1 MEKTKILVKEIN
13 LNCKCRKAGKGK
25 LEMKNGTNIFH
36 FLYLLQQFEDIFI
49 AFWFVHFQENS
60 IW

>member
-25 LEMKNGTNIFH
+25 LEMKNGANIFH
-36 FLYLLQQFEDIFI
+36 FVYLLQQFEVI
-49 AFWFVHFQENS
+49 AFWFVDFQENS
-60 IW
+60 VW